1 MQVVISTIKVPER
14 IRKETGNLEPLM
26 ESLSRCGQ
34 LNPITLTRDLELIA
48 GFRRL
53 SSAQRLGWKMI
64 DATIVDGLSEE
75 QRLEMELGE
84 NLYRKDFT
92 PDELLEGVKRLDA
105 LRNPKFGTRVKK
117 AFKSIVGKLAF
128 WKRKPK
134 DSETSRGDAREEKP
148 VESKRLE
155 AKRPVIDDDTEHYGI

>member
-26 ESLSRCGQ
+26 ESLARCGQ
-34 LNPITLTRDLELIA
+34 LNPITLTRELELIA

-53 SSAQRLGWKMI
+53 SAAQRLGWKMI

-105 LRNPKFGTRVKK
+105 LRNPKFGARVKK

-128 WKRKPK
+128 WKRRPNT
-134 DSETSRGDAREEKP
+134 SEHSTDVAPATKRI
-148 VESKRLE
+148 ESKRP
-155 AKRPVIDDDTEHYGI
+155 AIDDDSGDYGI

>member
-14 IRKETGNLEPLM
+14 IRKETGNLESLM
-26 ESLSRCGQ
+26 ESLTRCGQ

-53 SSAQRLGWKMI
+53 SCAQRLGWKMI
-64 DATIVDGLSEE
+64 DATIVDGLSDE

-92 PDELLEGVKRLDA
+92 PDELLEAVKRLDA
-105 LRNPKFGTRVKK
+105 LRNPKLGTRMKK
-117 AFKSIVGKLAF
+117 AFKSMMGKLAF
-128 WKRKPK
+128 WKRSPK
-134 DSETSRGDAREEKP
+134 TSETSTDVASTTKRI
-148 VESKRLE
+148 ESKP
-155 AKRPVIDDDTEHYGI
+155 PVIDDDSGDYGI

>member
-1 MQVVISTIKVPER
+1 MQVMISTIKVPER

-64 DATIVDGLSEE
+64 DAKIVDGLSDE

-92 PDELLEGVKRLDA
+92 PDELLEAVKRLDA
-105 LRNPKFGTRVKK
+105 LRNPKLRTRMKK
-117 AFKSIVGKLAF
+117 AFKSMMGKLAF
-128 WKRKPK
+128 WKRSPK
-134 DSETSRGDAREEKP
+134 ASEASTEVAP
-148 VESKRLE
+148 ATKRIE
-155 AKRPVIDDDTEHYGI
+155 AKRPVIDDDSGDYGI